1 MYIEG
6 IQEFIQELMLINLPR
21 WTFIRCNLEQTPPD
35 VDVKIQEFIPTYLL
49 RGLIPAAL
57 LRSHDF
63 WQDTGESCR
72 CGGVARS
79 AFMGLYG

>member
-1 MYIEG
+1 M
-6 IQEFIQELMLINLPR
+6 LM
-21 WTFIRCNLEQTPPD
+21 F
-35 VDVKIQEFIPTYLL
+35 IQEFIPTYLL

-72 CGGVARS
+72 CG
-79 AFMGLYG
+79 AFCVYEFVGSELRHDIVEFTVYGTSCPNDPNVGAAITHPQKTI